1 MTFDKDVAR
10 DVGTNAAIIYSNII
24 YWCAHNKANNK
35 HYYEGRYWTYN
46 SINAFNNLFDYLSPK
61 QIRTCLKKLKD
72 NGYIITG
79 NFNANKYDRTIWYS
93 CKMDLPEKENVNYQ
107 KGKAIPNS
115 KPNTKPNTLD
125 TELKIQVRLI
135 HFQKELGRYK
145 DKYDRKLLR
154 RFYDYWTE
162 PNRSGTKMRFEM
174 QKTWDMS
181 RRLKRWENND
191 FNNDSKKKVNN
202 YL

>member
-10 DVGTNAAIIYSNII
+10 DVGTNAAIILSNIL

-35 HYYEGRYWTYN
+35 HYYDGKYWTYN

-79 NFNANKYDRTIWYS
+79 NYNSNKYDRTIWYS
-93 CKMDLPEKENVNYQ
+93 SNMDLPEKENVNYQ
-107 KGKAIPNS
+107 KGKAIPYN
-115 KPNTKPNTLD
+115 KPNNKTNVLKV
-125 TELKIQVRLI
+125 ESKIQDRLI
-135 HFQKELGRYK
+135 TFQKELANYSN
-145 DKYDRKLLR
+145 KYDSKLLR
-154 RFYDYWTE
+154 SFYDYWTE

-174 QKTWDMS
+174 QKTWDIS
-181 RRLKRWENND
+181 RRLKRWQNND
-191 FNNDSKKKVNN
+191 FNKQTSKKINN